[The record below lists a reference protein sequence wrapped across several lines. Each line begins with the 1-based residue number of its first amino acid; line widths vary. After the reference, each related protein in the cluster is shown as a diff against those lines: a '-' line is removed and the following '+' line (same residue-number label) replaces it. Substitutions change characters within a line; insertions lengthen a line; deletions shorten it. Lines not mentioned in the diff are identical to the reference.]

1 MIPTLIQR
9 RGAQHLAEEEA
20 AEVLSAGDAP
30 AKAPA
35 LNPPREVLELMPES
49 VARENNVLP
58 IRLEGRVL
66 LVATADAFNVLL
78 RDKLQ
83 FLLNKDVRLVEYPR
97 AEVLRAIRECY
108 GQTKTETV
116 DSYLTEFDDTDYE
129 LELGDDED
137 EERTPAKK
145 KKARGGLFGRV
156 RDMGRSH
163 GKTVVECKKGLKGI
177 EDGTAAPQSPPVRLR
192 GVPRFDDKP
201 LSDTGEDT
209 TPDYGNKS
217 MWHYTVEEGQRALMI
232 HKDGRMEVIVGPKR
246 VLSWGKRFERMR
258 HFVAHPGDFLVVRYR
273 DGRQEHI
280 TGPAD
285 VWFDPRIHEGVT
297 RQEALQLAA
306 KEAVVVYSRA
316 AENQPITR
324 RLVYGPTLFVP
335 APGEWLHTFAWH
347 GSDGGSH
354 GVRKVAKGL
363 VFQKLWL
370 MPDQMYHDVQ
380 DVRTADDAVLIIKLM
395 MFFELLDIER
405 MLETTHDP
413 IGDFI
418 NAATSDVV
426 DFIGHRTFEEF
437 KKETGKLNELETYR
451 QLTARA
457 AQNGYRVNKV
467 VYRGY
472 DAPARLQAMHDQ
484 AIEARTKLQLERA
497 TEEQSQS
504 LEDFKLKAQMN
515 RAASRRT
522 EQTIEV
528 DTEIELARKRHEAE
542 RQQKEAERTAA
553 REQRRRDAETEQEIR
568 RTADER
574 QRQHLAALKEMGV
587 DLTALLTQG
596 RADRVIELR
605 GGKGVNPHLHL
616 DSTEGNG
623 EAS

>member
-20 AEVLSAGDAP
+20 AQAP
-30 AKAPA
+30 VDRAA
-35 LNPPREVLELMPES
+35 LNPPREVLALVPAV

-58 IRLEGRVL
+58 LRLEGPVL
-66 LVATADAFNVLL
+66 YVATADASDILL
-78 RDKLQ
+78 RDKLS
-83 FLLNKDVRLVEYPR
+83 FVLNRDIRLIEYPR
-97 AEVLRAIRECY
+97 SDIVRAVRQFY
-108 GQTKTETV
+108 GETKTE
-116 DSYLTEFDDTDYE
+116 S
-129 LELGDDED
+129 GAS
-137 EERTPAKK
+137 R
-145 KKARGGLFGRV
+145 
-156 RDMGRSH
+156 
-163 GKTVVECKKGLKGI
+163 LKGI
-177 EDGTAAPQSPPVRLR
+177 RDQREIFETDFEIPPMPEASYSEAVALEADTDLEESEFELTLGKLARAPTRAQKSLARALSYYAGAPRPESRPFNSPYPQ
-192 GVPRFDDKP
+192 P
-201 LSDTGEDT
+201 GEDT
-209 TPDYGNKS
+209 TPDYGTRS
-217 MWHYTVEEGQRALMI
+217 MFHYTVEEGQRALMI
-232 HKDGRMEVIVGPKR
+232 RKDGRMEVIVGPGR
-246 VLSWGKRFERMR
+246 VWSWGKRFEKMR

-280 TGPAD
+280 AGPAD
-285 VWFDPRIHEGVT
+285 VWFDPRIHEGIT

-335 APGEWLHTFAWH
+335 APGEWLHTFSWH
-347 GSDGGSH
+347 GSDGGST

-370 MPDQMYHDVQ
+370 MPDQMYHDVT
-380 DVRTADDAVLIIKLM
+380 DVRTADDAVLTVKLM

-504 LEDFKLKAQMN
+504 LEDFKLNAQMK
-515 RAASRRT
+515 RATSRRT

-542 RQQKEAERTAA
+542 RQQKEAERTVA

-568 RTADER
+568 RQTDER
-574 QRQHLAALKEMGV
+574 QRQHLAVLKEMGV

-605 GGKGVNPHLHL
+605 GGKGVSPHLHL
-616 DSTEGNG
+616 DGAESNG
-623 EAS
+623 ET